1 MDSASSCTEELETDA
16 ALRVRGGSGGGIRG
30 VFEGRV
36 TGSEKVE
43 VGLDVTGEES
53 DSSVG
58 LRGGRIGLILGPN
71 MSFVGLV
78 SCVRSLSLPPVSSL
92 GGVERGLMIF
102 SPTGVPTSPLRSSGL
117 KERRNGDSL
126 LPINLDLVG
135 VSVPVAGIPKAD
147 PSPALRK
154 LNRSERFVFDS
165 AFLNSPLPL
174 PNAVRGGE
182 KRLILAGSS
191 FEMPVPAPR
200 PSDRGLK
207 ASADRRVE
215 RNRGRGG
222 WRVDVASLVLAFVS
236 SGSDGAV

>member
-16 ALRVRGGSGGGIRG
+16 ALRVRGGRGGGIRG
-30 VFEGRV
+30 VFKGRV

-43 VGLDVTGEES
+43 FGLDVTGEEM

-58 LRGGRIGLILGPN
+58 LRGGRVGLILGPN
-71 MSFVGLV
+71 ISFVGLV
-78 SCVRSLSLPPVSSL
+78 SCVGSLFPPLSSL
-92 GGVERGLMIF
+92 GGVERGLTIF
-102 SPTGVPTSPLRSSGL
+102 SPTGVPTSPSRSSGL
-117 KERRNGDSL
+117 NERRNGESL

-135 VSVPVAGIPKAD
+135 VSVPVVGIPKAD

-191 FEMPVPAPR
+191 LETPVPAPR
-200 PSDRGLK
+200 PSERGRK

-222 WRVDVASLVLAFVS
+222 CRLAVASLVLACVS
-236 SGSDGAV
+236 SGSE

>member
-16 ALRVRGGSGGGIRG
+16 ALRVRGGRGGGIPG
-30 VFEGRV
+30 VFKGRV
-36 TGSEKVE
+36 TGREKVE
-43 VGLDVTGEES
+43 VGLDVTGEEM

-58 LRGGRIGLILGPN
+58 LRGGRAGLILGPN
-71 MSFVGLV
+71 MSFEGLV
-78 SCVRSLSLPPVSSL
+78 SWVGPPFPPVSSL
-92 GGVERGLMIF
+92 GGVERGLTIF
-102 SPTGVPTSPLRSSGL
+102 SPTGVPTSPSRSSGL
-117 KERRNGDSL
+117 NERRNGESL
-126 LPINLDLVG
+126 LPISLDLVG
-135 VSVPVAGIPKAD
+135 VSVPDAGIPKAD

-191 FEMPVPAPR
+191 LETPVPGPR
-200 PSDRGLK
+200 PSERGRK

-222 WRVDVASLVLAFVS
+222 CRVAVASLVLAFVS